1 MTTALTTTSPA
12 AEPERPPRGR
22 FKRLMLGRRCDPRW
36 ARPALWAV
44 LVLAAVLYSWDLSR
58 NGDANAFYA
67 AAVLSETESW
77 KAFFY
82 GSLDSASFITVD
94 KPPFAFW
101 VMALSARVFGFNS
114 WSLLLPQAAEG
125 VAAVAVVYAAVRRSV
140 AGLTG
145 ERGAYAAALIAA
157 LALTVTPMVV
167 AIDRDDNPDTMLTL
181 LLAIG
186 AWGLLESLRAGRAD
200 QDGQTGLDEQ
210 ASVAQP
216 GKGHPLLWLMVS
228 AVAFGLAF
236 NTKMLEGFIAL
247 PILPVVYLLASKARL
262 RTRIVRL
269 SAAGGVLAVVTLSW
283 MTIVDLIPKTS
294 RPYVGSSSNDTVWN
308 LAVGYN
314 GFGRITGGGAGFGG
328 AGTGTSAGTG
338 GATGAGHAGAA
349 GFGAGGSGGTGSG
362 AGNFAD
368 FAHRAGGG
376 AGGFGGQAGIGRMFA
391 STLGGQIS
399 WLIPFAAIALIA
411 AIVLIG
417 RRPRTDLARA
427 GVLVFGGWL
436 LLEFVVLSFQQ
447 GTQHP
452 YYTSAMAPPI
462 AALTGI
468 GVVALYQAYRRS
480 DWWSLVLP
488 AAIAI
493 TGGWA
498 FVLLRRTPGWNA
510 WLAWTVAGATVV
522 AVLALAVGW
531 LRSAGATARVSRP
544 GGRGARNE
552 ALATWQPARRDEGQV
567 GWQPTGHGEGQ
578 AAWEPTGRGT
588 EQADQQPGGRDEAVA
603 GQQAGGRSQDLA
615 DEQASGLPAAMG
627 GRGAGRADRP
637 VRGRGRLLA
646 LAGVAGLIA
655 VLAGPAAYA
664 VTPLSQT
671 ISGSNPLAGP
681 TAGGGAGGFGGGFAG
696 FTGGTG
702 RTGAGTYGGFGTGR
716 TGTGRTRTGTGGTG
730 ATGAAGTG
738 TQGTGTGTRGG
749 GAGLGLAGAG
759 GATSSKL
766 IDYLTAHRDG
776 ATWLVAVQGSSAAAA
791 IILQTGGLPVMAMG
805 GFRGTDPAP
814 TLAQLEQYVTQGKL
828 HYVLTGGGGL
838 GGGGFGGRGGG
849 TTSVTSWVEQN
860 CTAVPASAYSTA
872 TSGGTAFTAAE
883 TLYHCG

>member
-1 MTTALTTTSPA
+1 
-12 AEPERPPRGR
+12 
-22 FKRLMLGRRCDPRW
+22 
-36 ARPALWAV
+36 
-44 LVLAAVLYSWDLSR
+44 
-58 NGDANAFYA
+58 
-67 AAVLSETESW
+67 
-77 KAFFY
+77 
-82 GSLDSASFITVD
+82 
-94 KPPFAFW
+94 
-101 VMALSARVFGFNS
+101 
-114 WSLLLPQAAEG
+114 
-125 VAAVAVVYAAVRRSV
+125 
-140 AGLTG
+140 
-145 ERGAYAAALIAA
+145 
-157 LALTVTPMVV
+157 
-167 AIDRDDNPDTMLTL
+167 
-181 LLAIG
+181 
-186 AWGLLESLRAGRAD
+186 
-200 QDGQTGLDEQ
+200 
-210 ASVAQP
+210 
-216 GKGHPLLWLMVS
+216 
-228 AVAFGLAF
+228 
-236 NTKMLEGFIAL
+236 
-247 PILPVVYLLASKARL
+247 
-262 RTRIVRL
+262 
-269 SAAGGVLAVVTLSW
+269 VLAVVTLSW

-294 RPYVGSSSNDTVWN
+294 RPYVGSSANDTVWN

-328 AGTGTSAGTG
+328 TGGVGPRTSPAT

-349 GFGAGGSGGTGSG
+349 GFGAGGTGGTGGG

-368 FAHRAGGG
+368 LAHRAGGG

-480 DWWSLVLP
+480 NWWSLVLP

-493 TGGWA
+493 TGVWA
-498 FVLLRRTPGWNA
+498 FVLLRRTPSWNS

-531 LRSAGATARVSRP
+531 LRSGGAAARVSRR
-544 GGRGARNE
+544 GGLGARNE
-552 ALATWQPARRDEGQV
+552 TLAAWQPARRDGETTAWQPARQAGEQD
-567 GWQPTGHGEGQ
+567 GWQPTGHGGD
-578 AAWEPTGRGT
+578 
-588 EQADQQPGGRDEAVA
+588 QADQQAGGRDEAVA
-603 GQQAGGRSQDLA
+603 GQQAAGRSEDLA
-615 DEQASGLPAAMG
+615 DAQAGGLPAGMRDRG
-627 GRGAGRADRP
+627 GERADRP

-646 LAGVAGLIA
+646 LAGIAGLIA

-681 TAGGGAGGFGGGFAG
+681 TAGGGVGGFGGGFAG
-696 FTGGTG
+696 FTG
-702 RTGAGTYGGFGTGR
+702 RTGAGTYGGYGTGR
-716 TGTGRTRTGTGGTG
+716 TGTGRTRTGTAGTGGTG
-730 ATGAAGTG
+730 TTGRAGTG
-738 TQGTGTGTRGG
+738 AGTGTGTRAAGAGLTFG
-749 GAGLGLAGAG
+749 GAGGE
-759 GATSSKL
+759 TSSKL

-814 TLAQLEQYVTQGKL
+814 TLAQLEQYVKQGKL

-838 GGGGFGGRGGG
+838 GGGGFGGRAGG

-872 TSGGTAFTAAE
+872 TASSTATTTAE

>member
-1 MTTALTTTSPA
+1 MTTQLTTTSPA
-12 AEPERPPRGR
+12 AEPERPSRGR
-22 FKRLMLGRRCDPRW
+22 LKRLVLGRPSDPRW
-36 ARPALWAV
+36 ARPAMWAV
-44 LVLAAVLYSWDLSR
+44 LVLAALLYSWDLSR
-58 NGDANAFYA
+58 NGNANAFYA
-67 AAVLSETESW
+67 AAVLSGTESW

-101 VMALSARVFGFNS
+101 VMDISARIFGYNS

-125 VAAVAVVYAAVRRSV
+125 VAAVAILYAAVRRSV
-140 AGLTG
+140 ASLTG
-145 ERGAYAAALIAA
+145 KRGAYVAALIAA

-181 LLAIG
+181 LLVIG

-200 QDGQTGLDEQ
+200 PDGPGGPDGQ
-210 ASVAQP
+210 AR
-216 GKGHPLLWLMVS
+216 KGHPLLWLMVS

-247 PILPVVYLLASKARL
+247 PILPIVYWIASKARL
-262 RTRIVRL
+262 RTRLVRL
-269 SAAGGVLAVVTLSW
+269 TAAGGVLAVVTLSW

-294 RPYVGSSSNDTVWN
+294 RPYVGSSANDTVWN

-328 AGTGTSAGTG
+328 AGGVGPRTSPVTGAGTAAGTG
-338 GATGAGHAGAA
+338 G
-349 GFGAGGSGGTGSG
+349 G
-362 AGNFAD
+362 AGNFAG

-376 AGGFGGQAGIGRMFA
+376 AGGFGGQSGIGRMFA

-411 AIVLIG
+411 AILLIG

-480 DWWSLVLP
+480 DWWSLALP
-488 AAIAI
+488 VAVAI
-493 TGGWA
+493 TGIWA
-498 FVLLRRTPGWNA
+498 FVLLRRTPSWNP

-522 AVLALAVGW
+522 AVLALAAGW
-531 LRSAGATARVSRP
+531 LRSGGAAARVSRP
-544 GGRGARNE
+544 GGLGARNE
-552 ALATWQPARRDEGQV
+552 ALARWQPARQDEETTA
-567 GWQPTGHGEGQ
+567 WQPTRQASEQDRWQPAGPGEGQ
-578 AAWEPTGRGT
+578 TAWEPTGRCEG
-588 EQADQQPGGRDEAVA
+588 QAGQQAGGRDDATAGQQAADGPDEAVA
-603 GQQAGGRSQDLA
+603 GQQADGR
-615 DEQASGLPAAMG
+615 DEAA
-627 GRGAGRADRP
+627 AGRADRP
-637 VRGRGRLLA
+637 VRSRGRLLA

-696 FTGGTG
+696 FAG
-702 RTGAGTYGGFGTGR
+702 RTGAGTYGGYGAGR
-716 TGTGRTRTGTGGTG
+716 AGTG
-730 ATGAAGTG
+730 ATGRGAGAG
-738 TQGTGTGTRGG
+738 LALG
-749 GAGLGLAGAG
+749 GAGGQ
-759 GATSSKL
+759 TSTEL
-766 IDYLTAHRDG
+766 IDYLKAHRDG

-814 TLAQLEQYVTQGKL
+814 TLAQLEQYVKQGKL

-838 GGGGFGGRGGG
+838 GGFGGRAGGSS
-849 TTSVTSWVEQN
+849 SVTSWVEQN
-860 CTAVPASAYSTA
+860 CTAVPASAYSAATAGRTA
-872 TSGGTAFTAAE
+872 TTAAE
-883 TLYHCG
+883 ALYHCG

>member
-1 MTTALTTTSPA
+1 MTTQLTTTSPA

-22 FKRLMLGRRCDPRW
+22 LKRLVLGRPSDPRW
-36 ARPALWAV
+36 ARPAMWAV

-58 NGDANAFYA
+58 NGNANAFYA
-67 AAVLSETESW
+67 AAVLSGTESW

-101 VMALSARVFGFNS
+101 VMDISARIFGYNS

-125 VAAVAVVYAAVRRSV
+125 VAAVAILYAAVRRSV
-140 AGLTG
+140 ASLTG
-145 ERGAYAAALIAA
+145 KRGAYAAALIAA

-167 AIDRDDNPDTMLTL
+167 AIDRDNNPDTMLTL
-181 LLAIG
+181 LLVIG
-186 AWGLLESLRAGRAD
+186 VWALLESLRAGRAD
-200 QDGQTGLDEQ
+200 PDGQAGLDGQTR
-210 ASVAQP
+210 
-216 GKGHPLLWLMVS
+216 GHPLLWLMVS

-247 PILPVVYLLASKARL
+247 PIVPIVYLIASKARL
-262 RTRIVRL
+262 RTRLVRL

-294 RPYVGSSSNDTVWN
+294 RPYVGSSANDTVWN

-328 AGTGTSAGTG
+328 AGGVGPRTSPATGVRAGTG
-338 GATGAGHAGAA
+338 GATGAGHAGAG
-349 GFGAGGSGGTGSG
+349 GFGAGGTGSGGGTGGG

-368 FAHRAGGG
+368 LAHRAGGG

-480 DWWSLVLP
+480 SWWSLVLP
-488 AAIAI
+488 TAIAV
-493 TGGWA
+493 TGSWA
-498 FVLLRRTPGWNA
+498 FILLRRTPSWNP
-510 WLAWTVAGATVV
+510 WLAWTVAGATVA
-522 AVLALAVGW
+522 AVLALVVGW
-531 LRSAGATARVSRP
+531 LRSGGAAARVSRP
-544 GGRGARNE
+544 GGLGARNE
-552 ALATWQPARRDEGQV
+552 GQTAWEPTGHGEGQTA
-567 GWQPTGHGEGQ
+567 WEPTGHGEGQ
-578 AAWEPTGRGT
+578 ADQ
-588 EQADQQPGGRDEAVA
+588 QADAVA
-603 GQQAGGRSQDLA
+603 GQQASERREDLA
-615 DEQASGLPAAMG
+615 DEQVGGLPAGMSDR
-627 GRGAGRADRP
+627 GREGADRP

-696 FTGGTG
+696 FTG
-702 RTGAGTYGGFGTGR
+702 RTGAGTYGGYGTGR
-716 TGTGRTRTGTGGTG
+716 TGTGTAGAGTG
-730 ATGAAGTG
+730 AGTG
-738 TQGTGTGTRGG
+738 TRAA
-749 GAGLGLAGAG
+749 GAGRAFAGAG
-759 GATSSKL
+759 GETSGKL
-766 IDYLTAHRDG
+766 IDYLTAHRGG

-814 TLAQLEQYVTQGKL
+814 TLAQLEQYVKQGKL
-828 HYVLTGGGGL
+828 HYVLTGGGGGF
-838 GGGGFGGRGGG
+838 GGGGFGGRAGG

-860 CTAVPASAYSTA
+860 CTAVPASAYSAATASSTA
-872 TSGGTAFTAAE
+872 TTTAE